1 MKNRKYF
8 LADLILG
15 SMCVIV
21 VGALVF
27 AISMFREEYSYH
39 YSEDSLYYRLEEEDF
54 GSLVEMYY
62 ANEAAGV
69 KADEDM
75 KEYYGV
81 ARYFEAAS
89 YHKLYA
95 EAQDAAKAEHY
106 RMQMKEA
113 KKQMGAL
120 SFLDQKILEKLGI
133 EE

>member
-8 LADLILG
+8 LADLLLG
-15 SMCVIV
+15 IMCVIV
-21 VGALVF
+21 VGALAF

-39 YSEDSLYYRLEEEDF
+39 YTADSLYYRLEDEDF

-89 YHKLYA
+89 YYKLYSQ
-95 EAQDAAKAEHY
+95 AQDGAKAEY
-106 RMQMKEA
+106 YQTQMEEA
-113 KKQMGAL
+113 KAQMGAL
-120 SFLDQKILEKLGI
+120 SFLDEKILEKLGI

>member
-1 MKNRKYF
+1 MKNRKYL
-8 LADLILG
+8 LADLLLG
-15 SMCVIV
+15 IMCVIV
-21 VGALVF
+21 VGALAF

-39 YSEDSLYYRLEEEDF
+39 YTADSLYYRLEDEDF

-89 YHKLYA
+89 YYKLYA
-95 EAQDAAKAEHY
+95 QAQDGAKAEY
-106 RMQMKEA
+106 YQTQMEEA
-113 KKQMGAL
+113 RKQMGAL
-120 SFLDQKILEKLGI
+120 SFLDEKILEKLGI

>member
-8 LADLILG
+8 LADLLLG
-15 SMCVIV
+15 IMCVIV
-21 VGALVF
+21 VGALAF

-39 YSEDSLYYRLEEEDF
+39 YTADSLYYRLEDEDF

-89 YHKLYA
+89 YYKLYA
-95 EAQDAAKAEHY
+95 QVQDGAKAEY
-106 RMQMKEA
+106 YQTQMEEA

-120 SFLDQKILEKLGI
+120 SFLDEKILEKLGI

>member
-69 KADEDM
+69 KADEGM
-75 KEYYGV
+75 KECYGV

-89 YHKLYA
+89 YHKLYVQ
-95 EAQDAAKAEHY
+95 AQDVAKAEHY
-106 RMQMKEA
+106 RTQMEEA
-113 KKQMGAL
+113 KTQMGAL